1 MPDNVGQ
8 ASIKVQ
14 LDKVA
19 DGVWYV
25 TGGTHHSVLVEMS
38 DNLVV
43 IEGPQDDARATAVIA
58 EVKKTVPNK
67 PIKYV
72 VNTHHHFDH
81 AGGLGAFAAEG
92 ATIITHDSN
101 KAFLEKSLAAPR
113 TVQPDKLVQSGK
125 KAVVEGMQDKRVL
138 SDATHTVELYRIQ
151 GTMHDDG
158 LIMAYLPKEKL
169 LVEADVFTPAAPGT
183 APPATP
189 SPVNVNLYDNLE
201 RLKLVVDQIL
211 PLHGRKVPLSE
222 LHKWIGKAS

>member
-1 MPDNVGQ
+1 VQ
-8 ASIKVQ
+8 A
-14 LDKVA
+14 DKVA
-19 DGVWYV
+19 DGVWYL

-38 DNLVV
+38 DHLVV

-58 EVKKTVPNK
+58 EVKNLAPNK

-101 KAFLEKSLAAPR
+101 KAFLEQSLAAPR
-113 TVQPDKLVQSGK
+113 TIQPDKLTQTGK
-125 KAVVEGMQDKRVL
+125 KAMVEGMQDKRVL

-151 GTMHDDG
+151 GTTHADG

-169 LVEADVFTPAAPGT
+169 LVEVDVYTPAPPNA
-183 APPATP
+183 APPAQP
-189 SPVNVNLYDNLE
+189 NPASVNLYDNIE

-211 PLHGRKVPLSE
+211 PLHGRKVPLAE
-222 LHKWIGKAS
+222 LQKWIGKAS